1 MIFYFSGTGNSLW
14 TARQLSA
21 ALGEAEPVAVADELR
36 RAGETGEC
44 EYSLKD
50 GEPLILVF
58 PVHSWGPAVLMLR
71 FVERLRRAAGLCR
84 VHLRGY
90 LRLDGPDD
98 AGGP

>member
-36 RAGETGEC
+36 KAGETGVC

-50 GEPLILVF
+50 GEPL
-58 PVHSWGPAVLMLR
+58 
-71 FVERLRRAAGLCR
+71 RAAGLCR

>member
-14 TARQLSA
+14 TARQLSS
-21 ALGEAEPVAVADELR
+21 ALEEAEPVAVADELR

-58 PVHSWGPAVLMLR
+58 PVHSWIP
-71 FVERLRRAAGLCR
+71 AAGR
-84 VHLRGY
+84 TG
-90 LRLDGPDD
+90 
-98 AGGP
+98 

>member
-1 MIFYFSGTGNSLW
+1 M
-14 TARQLSA
+14 
-21 ALGEAEPVAVADELR
+21 AVADELR
-36 RAGETGEC
+36 KAGETGVC

-71 FVERLRRAAGLCR
+71 FVERLRIKDYGGRAAGLCR

>member
-21 ALGEAEPVAVADELR
+21 ALGEAEPVAVSDELR
-36 RAGETGEC
+36 KAGETGVC

-71 FVERLRRAAGLCR
+71 FVERLRIRD
-84 VHLRGY
+84 Y
-90 LRLDGPDD
+90 
-98 AGGP
+98 GGQPVYAVCTCGDTCGW